1 MNINK
6 NIPTIVANRTCN
18 NIYYI
23 GIEYHLNINK
33 KISCAF
39 MDWRCFYPNYIG
51 LNKTLS
57 KNVVW
62 TISKHSWFLQRPY
75 VLKKEFISRNQ
86 AFSTFKKQRNHVS
99 KIRSVSSIY
108 NSGVVTALDYLR
120 GFAKRDKQDG
130 HDIIFRHAD
139 INVRSHR

>member
-1 MNINK
+1 M
-6 NIPTIVANRTCN
+6 
-18 NIYYI
+18 
-23 GIEYHLNINK
+23 
-33 KISCAF
+33 
-39 MDWRCFYPNYIG
+39 
-51 LNKTLS
+51 S

-62 TISKHSWFLQRPY
+62 TISEHSWFLQRPY

-86 AFSTFKKQRNHVS
+86 AFSTFKKQRNYVS

>member
-1 MNINK
+1 MYQIG
-6 NIPTIVANRTCN
+6 RF
-18 NIYYI
+18 IYHI
-23 GIEYHLNINK
+23 GIECHLNIDK
-33 KISCAF
+33 EISCAF

-51 LNKTLS
+51 LSKTLS

-62 TISKHSWFLQRPY
+62 TISEHSWFLQRPY

-86 AFSTFKKQRNHVS
+86 AFSTFKKQRNYVS

-108 NSGVVTALDYLR
+108 NSSVVTALDYLR